1 MHARSIAG
9 LAAGAVLALG
19 LAACSSGASG
29 SGSGSSSSPNSAP
42 KSSSSAPAAPS
53 SSAPPAATGADGLTA
68 PGTHLGFGQ
77 VATVGWIPPTLA
89 LEPGTHKALTFKV
102 TVQSIEKGTIA
113 DFKNVDLNAKQKK
126 ETPFYVKV
134 MVTAASSQT
143 WKGDDDPAISFR
155 AIDDRGQE
163 QGSLT
168 FFGDFP
174 RCDEVNAPKPF
185 TSGKS
190 YQSCFAYLLPSGAS
204 IKNVEWNDG
213 PTPANGVSA
222 YFDKPIV
229 WAGA

>member
-1 MHARSIAG
+1 MKPGSIAAA
-9 LAAGAVLALG
+9 AAGAVLALG
-19 LAACSSGASG
+19 LAACSSG
-29 SGSGSSSSPNSAP
+29 GSSSSTPKAAP
-42 KSSSSAPAAPS
+42 PSTSPAAPS
-53 SSAPPAATGADGLTA
+53 SSAPPAATGSDGLTA
-68 PGTHLGFGQ
+68 PGSHLGFGQ
-77 VATVGWIPPTLA
+77 VATVGWIPPTLS

-102 TVQSIEKGTIA
+102 TVQSIEAGTIA

-126 ETPFYVKV
+126 ETPYYVKV
-134 MVTAASSQT
+134 MVTAASNAT

-174 RCDEVNAPKPF
+174 KCNEVNAPKPF

-213 PTPANGVSA
+213 PTPANGVSI

-229 WAGA
+229 WVGS

>member
-1 MHARSIAG
+1 
-9 LAAGAVLALG
+9 V
-19 LAACSSGASG
+19 
-29 SGSGSSSSPNSAP
+29 
-42 KSSSSAPAAPS
+42 
-53 SSAPPAATGADGLTA
+53 ATGSNGLTA

-89 LEPGTHKALTFKV
+89 LEPGTHKPLTFKV
-102 TVQSIEKGTIA
+102 TVQSIEAGTIA

-126 ETPFYVKV
+126 ETPYYVKV
-134 MVTAASSQT
+134 MVSAASNAT

-174 RCDEVNAPKPF
+174 RCNEVNAPKPF

-204 IKNVEWNDG
+204 IRNVQWNDG
-213 PTPANGVSA
+213 PTPANGVSV

-229 WAGA
+229 WAAS

>member
-1 MHARSIAG
+1 MKPGSIA
-9 LAAGAVLALG
+9 AASAGAVLALG
-19 LAACSSGASG
+19 LAACSSG
-29 SGSGSSSSPNSAP
+29 GSSSSTPNAAP
-42 KSSSSAPAAPS
+42 PSTSPAAPS
-53 SSAPPAATGADGLTA
+53 SSAPPAATGSDGLTA
-68 PGTHLGFGQ
+68 PGSHLGFGQ

-89 LEPGTHKALTFKV
+89 LKPGTHKALTFKV
-102 TVQSIEKGTIA
+102 TVQSIETGTIA

-126 ETPFYVKV
+126 ETPYYVKV
-134 MVTAASSQT
+134 TVTAASNET

-174 RCDEVNAPKPF
+174 RCNEVNAPKPF

-204 IKNVEWNDG
+204 IKNVQWNDG
-213 PTPANGVSA
+213 PTPANGVSV

-229 WAGA
+229 WASS

>member
-1 MHARSIAG
+1 MNPRSIAAS
-9 LAAGAVLALG
+9 AAGAVLALG
-19 LAACSSGASG
+19 LAACSSSSSSG
-29 SGSGSSSSPNSAP
+29 SGSANPAPAPATSAPNSAP
-42 KSSSSAPAAPS
+42 TQ

-68 PGTHLGFGQ
+68 PGTHLSFNQ
-77 VATVGWIPPTLA
+77 VATVGWIPPSLA

-102 TVQSIEKGTIA
+102 TVQSIEPGTIA

-126 ETPFYVKV
+126 ETPYYVKV
-134 MVTAASSQT
+134 MVTAASDKT

-174 RCDEVNAPKPF
+174 RCNEVNAPKPF

-190 YQSCFAYLLPSGAS
+190 YESCFAYLLPSGAT

-213 PTPANGVSA
+213 PTPANGVSV
-222 YFDKPIV
+222 YFDKPVV
-229 WAGA
+229 WAAS

>member
-1 MHARSIAG
+1 MKPRLIAAS
-9 LAAGAVLALG
+9 AAGAVLALG
-19 LAACSSGASG
+19 LAACGSSA
-29 SGSGSSSSPNSAP
+29 SSSSSNPNSAP
-42 KSSSSAPAAPS
+42 KSTQSSTPAAPT
-53 SSAPPAATGADGLTA
+53 SSAPPAATGADGLTP
-68 PGTHLGFGQ
+68 PGTHLNFNE
-77 VATVGWIPPTLA
+77 VATVGWIPPTVA
-89 LEPGTHKALTFKV
+89 LKPGTHKALTFKV
-102 TVQSIEKGTIA
+102 TVQSIEQGTIA

-174 RCDEVNAPKPF
+174 RCNEVNAPKPF

-190 YQSCFAYLLPSGAS
+190 YESCFAYLLPSGAS

-213 PTPANGVSA
+213 PTPANGVSP

-229 WAGA
+229 WAAS

>member
-1 MHARSIAG
+1 MNPRSIAAS
-9 LAAGAVLALG
+9 AAGAVLALG
-19 LAACSSGASG
+19 LAACSSSSSSG
-29 SGSGSSSSPNSAP
+29 SGSANPAPAPATSAPNSAP
-42 KSSSSAPAAPS
+42 TQ

-68 PGTHLGFGQ
+68 PGTHLSFNQ
-77 VATVGWIPPTLA
+77 VATVGWIPPSLA

-102 TVQSIEKGTIA
+102 TVQSIEPGTIA

-126 ETPFYVKV
+126 ETPYYVKV
-134 MVTAASSQT
+134 MVTAASDKT

-174 RCDEVNAPKPF
+174 RCNEVNAPKPF

-190 YQSCFAYLLPSGAS
+190 YESCFAYLLPSGGT

-213 PTPANGVSA
+213 PTPANGVSV
-222 YFDKPIV
+222 YFDKPVV
-229 WAGA
+229 WAAS